1 MTVQPS
7 SGTTPA
13 QNVVRRPT
21 VGGKTRNAEQ
31 VWRMDEQVQD
41 VLAAERETT
50 AERLAALERDLE
62 GIVEAGRLVATD
74 DEHDPEGSTIAFER
88 SQTGAFIEDARKHL
102 ADLDSALER
111 IAAGDYGI
119 CETCAQPIAAER
131 LMVRP
136 TAKTCI
142 SCAV

>member
-1 MTVQPS
+1 MWYADLPWE
-7 SGTTPA
+7 GE
-13 QNVVRRPT
+13 
-21 VGGKTRNAEQ
+21 TRNAEE
-31 VWRMDEQVQD
+31 VWRMDERVQD
-41 VLAAERETT
+41 VLAAEREST

-119 CETCAQPIAAER
+119 CEKCAEPIAAER

-136 TAKTCI
+136 AARTCI